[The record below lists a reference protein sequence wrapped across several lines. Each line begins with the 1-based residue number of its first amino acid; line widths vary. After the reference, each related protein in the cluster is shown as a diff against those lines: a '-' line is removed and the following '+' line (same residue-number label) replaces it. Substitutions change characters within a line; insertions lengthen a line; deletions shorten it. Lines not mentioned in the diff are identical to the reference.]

1 MAGGGSEV
9 TEGGS
14 SVPFE
19 SAWRSRRRLLL
30 PARAAMAAFAM
41 EPPPAGAEPMTLGSP
56 TSPKQG
62 AGAQFLP
69 GFLMGDLPAPVTP
82 QPRALCGPSVG
93 VMETRSP
100 LLAGGSPP
108 QPVVPT
114 HKDKGGAPPVRS
126 IYDELSS
133 PGLGST
139 PLTSGRPANFSL
151 TQSPSV
157 GILPS
162 TPGTASSVFSPAS
175 IGQPRKTTLSPAQLD
190 PFYTQ
195 GDSLTSEDQLDD
207 TWVTVFGFPQASASY
222 ILLQFAQYGN
232 ILKHVMSNTGN
243 WMHIRYQS
251 KLQARKALSKDGR
264 IFGESIMI
272 GVKPCID
279 KHLLKGVNETL
290 WQAESEQKSVMENS
304 ERSSTSSVSSV
315 FTPPTKSAGTPVQPA
330 NNTARISTMRPL
342 ATAYKASTSDYQV
355 VSDRQTPRKDES
367 IVSKAME
374 YVFGW

>member
-1 MAGGGSEV
+1 
-9 TEGGS
+9 
-14 SVPFE
+14 
-19 SAWRSRRRLLL
+19 
-30 PARAAMAAFAM
+30 MAAFAM
-41 EPPPAGAEPMTLGSP
+41 ELPPAGAEPMTLGSP
-56 TSPKQG
+56 TSPKPG

-69 GFLMGDLPAPVTP
+69 GFLMGDLPAPMTP
-82 QPRALCGPSVG
+82 QPRSLSGPSVG
-93 VMETRSP
+93 VMEMRSP
-100 LLAGGSPP
+100 LL
-108 QPVVPT
+108 
-114 HKDKGGAPPVRS
+114 
-126 IYDELSS
+126 
-133 PGLGST
+133 
-139 PLTSGRPANFSL
+139 
-151 TQSPSV
+151 
-157 GILPS
+157 
-162 TPGTASSVFSPAS
+162 TAATSVFSPAS

-195 GDSLTSEDQLDD
+195 GDSLTSEDHLDD

-279 KHLLKGVNETL
+279 K
-290 WQAESEQKSVMENS
+290 SVMES
-304 ERSSTSSVSSV
+304 FDRGSASSMSSV
-315 FTPPTKSAGTPVQPA
+315 FTPPTKTLGTPMQPA
-330 NNTARISTMRPL
+330 STPRISTMRPL

-355 VSDRQTPRKDES
+355 ISDRQTPRKDES

-374 YVFGW
+374 YMFGW

>member
-1 MAGGGSEV
+1 
-9 TEGGS
+9 
-14 SVPFE
+14 
-19 SAWRSRRRLLL
+19 
-30 PARAAMAAFAM
+30 MAAFAM
-41 EPPPAGAEPMTLGSP
+41 ELPLPSPSVGAEPMALGSP
-56 TSPKQG
+56 TSPKPG

-69 GFLMGDLPAPVTP
+69 GFLMGDLPTPVTP
-82 QPRALCGPSVG
+82 QPRSLSGPSVG
-93 VMETRSP
+93 VMEMRSP

-126 IYDELSS
+126 IYDDIAS

-139 PLTSGRPANFSL
+139 PLTSRRPASFSV
-151 TQSPSV
+151 TQSPIS
-157 GILPS
+157 GCIPA
-162 TPGTASSVFSPAS
+162 TPGAGTSMFSPAS
-175 IGQPRKTTLSPAQLD
+175 LAQPRKSTMSPAQLD

-195 GDSLTSEDQLDD
+195 GDALTSDDHLDD

-279 KHLLKGVNETL
+279 K
-290 WQAESEQKSVMENS
+290 SVMENMD
-304 ERSSTSSVSSV
+304 RSSGSIQSSV
-315 FTPPTKSAGTPVQPA
+315 FTPPMKPLGTPVQPSS
-330 NNTARISTMRPL
+330 TQRISTMRPL

-367 IVSKAME
+367 IVSKALE
-374 YVFGW
+374 YMFGW

>member
-1 MAGGGSEV
+1 
-9 TEGGS
+9 
-14 SVPFE
+14 
-19 SAWRSRRRLLL
+19 
-30 PARAAMAAFAM
+30 MAAFAM
-41 EPPPAGAEPMTLGSP
+41 ELPPAGAEPMTLGSP
-56 TSPKQG
+56 TSPKPG

-69 GFLMGDLPAPVTP
+69 GFLMGDLPAPMTP
-82 QPRALCGPSVG
+82 QPRSLSGPTVG
-93 VMETRSP
+93 VMEMRSP

-114 HKDKGGAPPVRS
+114 HKDKSGAPPVRS

-139 PLTSGRPANFSL
+139 PLTSRKPPSFSV
-151 TQSPSV
+151 TQSPLV
-157 GILPS
+157 GAMPA
-162 TPGTASSVFSPAS
+162 TPGTATGVFSPAS

-195 GDSLTSEDQLDD
+195 GDSLTSEDHLDD

-232 ILKHVMSNTGN
+232 ILKHV
-243 WMHIRYQS
+243 
-251 KLQARKALSKDGR
+251 
-264 IFGESIMI
+264 
-272 GVKPCID
+272 
-279 KHLLKGVNETL
+279 
-290 WQAESEQKSVMENS
+290 SVMES
-304 ERSSTSSVSSV
+304 FDRGSASSMSSV
-315 FTPPTKSAGTPVQPA
+315 FTPPTKTLGTPMQPA
-330 NNTARISTMRPL
+330 STPRISTMRPL

-374 YVFGW
+374 YMFGW

>member
-1 MAGGGSEV
+1 SPHCSFFLV
-9 TEGGS
+9 T
-14 SVPFE
+14 P
-19 SAWRSRRRLLL
+19 
-30 PARAAMAAFAM
+30 
-41 EPPPAGAEPMTLGSP
+41 GAEPMTLGSP
-56 TSPKQG
+56 TSPKPG
-62 AGAQFLP
+62 SSAQFLP

-82 QPRALCGPSVG
+82 QPRGLSGPAVG
-93 VMETRSP
+93 AMEVRSP

-114 HKDKGGAPPVRS
+114 HKDKSGAPPVRS

-133 PGLGST
+133 PGLGSS
-139 PLTSGRPANFSL
+139 PLSSRRAVSAL
-151 TQSPSV
+151 TCLVNEHVKQYCFN
-157 GILPS
+157 L
-162 TPGTASSVFSPAS
+162 TASSMFSPAS

-279 KHLLKGVNETL
+279 K
-290 WQAESEQKSVMENS
+290 SVMENL
-304 ERSSTSSVSSV
+304 ERNSASSTSSV
-315 FTPPTKSAGTPVQPA
+315 FTPPSKTAGTPVQPA
-330 NNTARISTMRPL
+330 NARKISMMRPL

-355 VSDRQTPRKDES
+355 VTDRQTPKKDES

>member
-1 MAGGGSEV
+1 LN
-9 TEGGS
+9 T
-14 SVPFE
+14 
-19 SAWRSRRRLLL
+19 
-30 PARAAMAAFAM
+30 
-41 EPPPAGAEPMTLGSP
+41 GAEPMTLGSP
-56 TSPKQG
+56 TSPKPG
-62 AGAQFLP
+62 SSAQFPPGFLP
-69 GFLMGDLPAPVTP
+69 GFLMGDLPAPVVATP
-82 QPRALCGPSVG
+82 QPRALSGPSVSI
-93 VMETRSP
+93 MEMRSP

-139 PLTSGRPANFSL
+139 PLTSRRPASFSL
-151 TQSPSV
+151 TQSPLI
-157 GILPS
+157 GTMPS
-162 TPGTASSVFSPAS
+162 TPGTGIFSPGS
-175 IGQPRKTTLSPAQLD
+175 IGQPRKIPLSPAQLD
-190 PFYTQ
+190 PFFTQ

-232 ILKHVMSNTGN
+232 ILKHVMASTGN

-264 IFGESIMI
+264 IFGDSIMV
-272 GVKPCID
+272 GVKPCI
-279 KHLLKGVNETL
+279 E
-290 WQAESEQKSVMENS
+290 KSVMENF
-304 ERSSTSSVSSV
+304 ERTSTSSTSSV
-315 FTPPTKSAGTPVQPA
+315 FTPPTKAAGTPVKPA
-330 NNTARISTMRPL
+330 NNTTRISTMRPL
-342 ATAYKASTSDYQV
+342 ATAYKASSSDYQV

-367 IVSKAME
+367 IVSKAMD

>member
-1 MAGGGSEV
+1 
-9 TEGGS
+9 
-14 SVPFE
+14 
-19 SAWRSRRRLLL
+19 
-30 PARAAMAAFAM
+30 MAAFAA
-41 EPPPAGAEPMTLGSP
+41 EPAPAGAEPMTLGSP
-56 TSPKQG
+56 TSPKPG
-62 AGAQFLP
+62 ASAQFLP

-82 QPRALCGPSVG
+82 QTRALSGPSVG
-93 VMETRSP
+93 VMEMRSP
-100 LLAGGSPP
+100 LLAGQNISGGSPP

-114 HKDKGGAPPVRS
+114 HKDKSGAPPVRS
-126 IYDELSS
+126 LYDELSS
-133 PGLGST
+133 PGLGSS
-139 PLTSGRPANFSL
+139 PLSSRIPASFSVA
-151 TQSPSV
+151 QSPLV
-157 GILPS
+157 GTMPS
-162 TPGTASSVFSPAS
+162 TPGPAPSMLSPAS
-175 IGQPRKTTLSPAQLD
+175 VGQPRKTTLSPAQLD

-195 GDSLTSEDQLDD
+195 GDSLTSEDQLDG

-279 KHLLKGVNETL
+279 K
-290 WQAESEQKSVMENS
+290 SVMENF
-304 ERSSTSSVSSV
+304 ERSATSSMSSV
-315 FTPPTKSAGTPVQPA
+315 FTPPTQSVASTPGQPA
-330 NNTARISTMRPL
+330 NYTMRISAMRPL

-355 VSDRQTPRKDES
+355 VSDRQTPRKVES